1 LWSVRQRQFFENVLV
16 LQELD
21 PRATKPGNNRD
32 QAAFDVRSERNGL
45 LDVALKNVSENI
57 ADLHELVERLRR
69 QSDIGTFHDIK

>member
-21 PRATKPGNNRD
+21 PRATKPGNVRD